1 MNGNPP
7 PDCLG
12 DLAILIPAAGMG
24 ERLGMGPKAYLEL
37 EGRSLVAWLVRKARS
52 VAAEV
57 IIALPPGAP
66 DILPGDGP
74 GCRIIQGGASR
85 QETIDRL
92 VAATT
97 APWVL
102 VQDVARPFVS
112 TALLRAVAAAARECG
127 CAGAFLQPEVPV
139 ARILDGVVVE
149 HFRPDQVGIFQAPQ
163 AFERRL
169 LLEVLATAAAEGW
182 SEQSTLQLVLRAGR
196 PVRVVPG
203 EKTNI
208 KLTTAEDWKQAA
220 SLTECL
226 A

>member
-1 MNGNPP
+1 MTAREGAAQ
-7 PDCLG
+7 PDVC
-12 DLAILIPAAGMG
+12 ILVPAAGMG
-24 ERLGMGPKAYLEL
+24 ERIGRGPKAFLEL
-37 EGRSLVAWLVRKARS
+37 QGKAVVSWLAKKALTVAS
-52 VAAEV
+52 EV
-57 IIALPPGAP
+57 VIALPPGHLERLAE
-66 DILPGDGP
+66 LCP
-74 GCRIIQGGASR
+74 GCRGIEGGTTRQATVARLLSASS
-85 QETIDRL
+85 
-92 VAATT
+92 

-102 VQDVARPFVS
+102 VQDAARPFAS
-112 TALLRAVAAAARECG
+112 AALMRAVVAAARGCG
-127 CAGAFLQPEVPV
+127 AAGAFLQPEVPV

-163 AFERRL
+163 AFNRRL

-196 PVRVVPG
+196 PVKVVPG

-220 SLTECL
+220 SLTEWL